1 IGTGP
6 WPWNVSPTWARF
18 RDPCTT
24 CGPSLAVTSPGG
36 RTVGD
41 GSAAADP
48 ERLARGDV
56 GPRRLLAHPANP
68 APVAAA
74 PARRRNSRPPIGPC
88 PTGLTPARARRPT
101 HQPCPRTTARAV
113 AL

>member
-1 IGTGP
+1 
-6 WPWNVSPTWARF
+6 PWNVSPTWARF

-56 GPRRLLAHPANP
+56 VPRRLLAHPASP

-74 PARRRNSRPPIGPC
+74 PARRRNSRRSIGTC
-88 PTGLTPARARRPT
+88 RTRLTPAPACRPYD
-101 HQPCPRTTARAV
+101 QPCLRSSRE
-113 AL
+113 